1 MTWFRSYIR
10 KIGSDIFIYS
20 ITIFLFY
27 FSFKVADLPME
38 YFIMDFQIVSF
49 ILLIYMI
56 IGAIRFKKEIGR
68 IEEIESLKLEK
79 KL

>member
-56 IGAIRFKKEIGR
+56 IAAIRFKKEIGR